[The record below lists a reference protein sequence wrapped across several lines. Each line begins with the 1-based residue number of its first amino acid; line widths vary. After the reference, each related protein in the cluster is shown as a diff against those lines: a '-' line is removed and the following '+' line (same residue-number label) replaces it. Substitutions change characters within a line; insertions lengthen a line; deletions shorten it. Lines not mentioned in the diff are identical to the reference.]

1 MLQPPSLLAPWPIGP
16 KHPCAKCGE
25 FVAGIP
31 IGGLCAD
38 CTQRVRRRA
47 ARIARWAAMGTTLP
61 LAAYVAWTLPHDQ
74 TARLVGAAAVL
85 IWYVL
90 TSLIARRVAWEWL
103 K

>member
-1 MLQPPSLLAPWPIGP
+1 MLPPPSLLAPWPVGP

-25 FVAGIP
+25 FVPGIP

-38 CTQRVRRRA
+38 CTRRVRRRA
-47 ARIARWAAMGTTLP
+47 ARIARWVAMGTTLP
-61 LAAYVAWTLPHDQ
+61 LAVYVAWTMPHDRA
-74 TARLVGAAAVL
+74 ARLVGAAAVL

-90 TSLIARRVAWEWL
+90 TSLIARRVAWEWM

>member
-1 MLQPPSLLAPWPIGP
+1 MLPPPSLLAPWPVGP

-25 FVAGIP
+25 FVPGIP

-38 CTQRVRRRA
+38 CTRRVRRRA
-47 ARIARWAAMGTTLP
+47 ARIARWVAMGTTLP
-61 LAAYVAWTLPHDQ
+61 LAVYVAWTLPHDR
-74 TARLVGAAAVL
+74 TARVVGAAAVL

-90 TSLIARRVAWEWL
+90 TSLIARRVAWEWM